1 MVWQNIWQYGNILMD
16 TNFEWDES
24 KNTDNLQKHGVNFE
38 VAQYAFIDSKRV
50 IAQDLTHSKI
60 EKRYYCFGKV
70 KGGVLTV
77 RFTYRGNRI
86 RIIGAGYWR
95 KGKNTYEKQNQVQ

>member
-1 MVWQNIWQYGNILMD
+1 MNTD
-16 TNFEWDES
+16 FEWDED
-24 KNTDNLQKHGVNFE
+24 KNVKNQRKHGVDFE
-38 VAQYAFIDSKRV
+38 TAQYAFIDSKRV
-50 IAQDLTHSKI
+50 IAEDLSHSED

-95 KGKNTYEKQNQVQ
+95 KGKSIYEKQNQIQQ

>member
-1 MVWQNIWQYGNILMD
+1 MNTDFEWSEDKNIENLRKHGI
-16 TNFEWDES
+16 NFE
-24 KNTDNLQKHGVNFE
+24 T
-38 VAQYAFIDSKRV
+38 AQYAFIDPRRV
-50 IAQDLTHSKI
+50 IAKDLTHSEK
-60 EKRYYCFGKV
+60 EKRYYVFGKV

-95 KGKNTYEKQNQVQ
+95 KGKQIYEKQNRI

>member
-1 MVWQNIWQYGNILMD
+1 MH
-16 TNFEWDES
+16 TSFEWDEE
-24 KNTDNLQKHGVNFE
+24 KNRENKEKHGVDFE
-38 VAQYAFIDSKRV
+38 TAQYGFADPKQI
-50 IAQDLTHSKI
+50 IAKDLDHSQI

-77 RFTYRGNRI
+77 RFTYRENRI

-95 KGKNTYEKQNQVQ
+95 KGKKIYEKKNRIHR